1 MSIKSKN
8 IKINSDFEKEVSS
21 LCEILQ
27 TNFSNKTKELLLKWK
42 IEEEKKLKKDS
53 PELYQQYLNKIKK
66 ISD

>member
-53 PELYQQYLNKIKK
+53 PELYQQYLNKIKN
-66 ISD
+66 

>member
-53 PELYQQYLNKIKK
+53 PELYQQYVNKIK
-66 ISD
+66 S